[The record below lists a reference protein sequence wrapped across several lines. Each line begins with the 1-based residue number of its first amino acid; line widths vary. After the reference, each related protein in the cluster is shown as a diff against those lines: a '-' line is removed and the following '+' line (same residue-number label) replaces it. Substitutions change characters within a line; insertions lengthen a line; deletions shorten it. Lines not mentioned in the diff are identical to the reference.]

1 MRNKC
6 QIKPVSYGGQ
16 ALMEGIMMR
25 GTGIAAMALRLP
37 DGTIEV
43 TKKHIKPL
51 KDRFRPLGWPLIRGV
66 AGFIESMVFGYKC
79 LMESAEKTGF
89 EKPGDEE
96 NMSKLDRWLTKHLG
110 PKMMSVIGV
119 LSAVIGFALA
129 FGLFFFL
136 PTALFN
142 LMNKASGDA
151 MDGWRTVV
159 EGGIR
164 IVIFVSYMAA
174 VTLMKDIKRLYM
186 YHGAEHKTIF
196 CYEAGEEL
204 TVENVRTKK
213 RFHPR
218 CGTSF
223 LFVMIVLS
231 ILLSSVIAFAFPDL
245 TENTALWM
253 AVKLSL
259 VPVIMSL
266 GYEFIRYAGK
276 HNNLLVRVLSAPGLW
291 MQRITTKEPD
301 DDVIEVGIAALKA
314 VLPETPPAV

>member
-1 MRNKC
+1 
-6 QIKPVSYGGQ
+6 
-16 ALMEGIMMR
+16 
-25 GTGIAAMALRLP
+25 
-37 DGTIEV
+37 
-43 TKKHIKPL
+43 
-51 KDRFRPLGWPLIRGV
+51 
-66 AGFIESMVFGYKC
+66 
-79 LMESAEKTGF
+79 
-89 EKPGDEE
+89 
-96 NMSKLDRWLTKHLG
+96 MSKLDRWLTKHLG